1 MCIFMHDVRE
11 CERVTDGLLEGLLFF
26 LFVDLSYLVTRPIN
40 CGAWSTGVPCNC
52 STQFTTM
59 SKSSA
64 AGNGARRLA
73 DKAREA
79 LSGDDEYDDADEG
92 GDGAES
98 EEDEGEEPT

>member
-1 MCIFMHDVRE
+1 
-11 CERVTDGLLEGLLFF
+11 
-26 LFVDLSYLVTRPIN
+26 
-40 CGAWSTGVPCNC
+40 
-52 STQFTTM
+52 M

-73 DKAREA
+73 AEAREA
-79 LSGDDEYDDADEG
+79 LSGDGVYDDADAG

>member
-1 MCIFMHDVRE
+1 
-11 CERVTDGLLEGLLFF
+11 
-26 LFVDLSYLVTRPIN
+26 
-40 CGAWSTGVPCNC
+40 
-52 STQFTTM
+52 M

-79 LSGDDEYDDADEG
+79 LSGEDAYDDVDAG